1 MPVDHMVWFKF
12 KPEVSEQ
19 RIAEHLKNLESLRD
33 LVPGILALHTG
44 KNFTDRAQGFTHGLL
59 VTFASKETLRAYAEH
74 PQHVAVATSIRRDAD
89 VIAMDF
95 EFAAACGGS
104 SHGAH

>member
-1 MPVDHMVWFKF
+1 MVWFKF
-12 KPEVSEQ
+12 KPGVSEQ
-19 RIAEHLKNLESLRD
+19 RIAEYPKNLEALSN
-33 LVPGILALHTG
+33 LVPGILAWHNG
-44 KNFTDRAQGFTHGLL
+44 WNFTDRAQGFTHGLL

-74 PQHVAVATSIRRDAD
+74 PQPISIATSTHRVVD
-89 VIAMDF
+89 VMALDF